1 MKKVLYFVNNF
12 PEIIRSNL
20 FRQSEDIRRVG
31 NVPETFT
38 DYKIKNGWLKYD
50 HRLMYKKYTTPLAN
64 CGMWGSLKTSLDGPV
79 NKNNREY
86 IIAVN

>member
-1 MKKVLYFVNNF
+1 
-12 PEIIRSNL
+12 
-20 FRQSEDIRRVG
+20 
-31 NVPETFT
+31 
-38 DYKIKNGWLKYD
+38 
-50 HRLMYKKYTTPLAN
+50 MYKKYTTPLAN